1 MGARQPDSA
10 LGQAMQSLRTALSRT
25 RVGLANELGVSR
37 QAVGA
42 WEAGRS
48 YPKTEHLK
56 ALISLAVKSQAFE
69 AGRETEEIRVLW
81 KVACQK
87 VRPKRR
93 EIFCCKDSSLTQA
106 K

>member
-1 MGARQPDSA
+1 
-10 LGQAMQSLRTALSRT
+10 MQSLRTALSRT